1 MAYLL
6 HVANV
11 LYLLSYLVKDILWL
25 RLLTVVAGLLLMT
38 WAFLQPQPLWASIGW
53 NALFLAINLYQSWLL
68 ILERRPV
75 RLSERDALLYRLTFR
90 TLTPRE
96 FVKLLALGRWEEA
109 APETRIVER
118 AQVLDRLMVIASG
131 RTAVKVGERVV
142 ELGEGRFVGEMSFIT
157 GQAPAADVVAID
169 AIRYVSWPK
178 AELTTFLAQH
188 PALRA
193 AWQAVLGADLVSKLR
208 AA

>member
-6 HVANV
+6 HTANV

-25 RLLTVVAGLLLMT
+25 RLLTVVAGALLMT
-38 WAFLQPQPLWASIGW
+38 WALLQPQPLWASLAW
-53 NALFLAINLYQSWLL
+53 NSLFLAINLVQSWRLV
-68 ILERRPV
+68 LERRPV
-75 RLSERDALLYRLTFR
+75 RLSERETLLYRLAFR
-90 TLTPRE
+90 ALTPRE

-109 APETRIVER
+109 TPETRIVER
-118 AQVLDRLMVIASG
+118 AHALDRLLVIASG
-131 RTAVKVGERVV
+131 RTAVHVGERVV

-157 GQAPAADVVAID
+157 GEAPTADVVALD
-169 AIRYVSWPK
+169 AVRYVSWPK
-178 AELTTFLAQH
+178 AELKAFLAQH

>member
-6 HVANV
+6 HAANV

-25 RLLTVVAGLLLMT
+25 RLLTVVAGVLLMT
-38 WAFLQPQPLWASIGW
+38 WALCQPQPLWASVAW

-75 RLSERDALLYRLTFR
+75 RLSERETLLYRLAFR

-96 FVKLLALGRWEEA
+96 FVQLLAVGRWEEA
-109 APETRIVER
+109 AAETRIVER
-118 AQVLDRLMVIASG
+118 ARALDRLMVIASG
-131 RTAVKVGERVV
+131 RTAVKVADRVV

-157 GQAPAADVVAID
+157 GDAPTADVVAID

-178 AELTTFLAQH
+178 AELTKFLAQH
-188 PALRA
+188 PPLRA

>member
-6 HVANV
+6 HLANV

-25 RLLTVVAGLLLMT
+25 RLLTVVAGVLLMT
-38 WAFLQPQPLWASIGW
+38 WAFLQPQPLWVSIAW
-53 NALFLAINLYQSWLL
+53 NALFLSINLYQSWRL

-96 FVKLLALGRWEEA
+96 FVKLLAIGRWEA
-109 APETRIVER
+109 AEPETRIVER

>member
-25 RLLTVVAGLLLMT
+25 RLLTVVAGILLMT
-38 WAFLQPQPLWASIGW
+38 WALLQAQPLLASVAW
-53 NALFLAINLYQSWLL
+53 NSLFLAINLYQSWLL

-75 RLSERDALLYRLTFR
+75 RLSERETLLYRLAFR

-96 FVKLLALGRWEEA
+96 FVKLLAIGRWEEA
-109 APETRIVER
+109 PPETRIVER
-118 AQVLDRLMVIASG
+118 ARGLDRLMVIASG
-131 RTAVKVGERVV
+131 RTAVKVADRVV

-157 GQAPAADVVAID
+157 GEAPTADVVAIE

-178 AELTTFLAQH
+178 VELKKFLAAH
-188 PALRA
+188 PPLRA
-193 AWQAVLGADLVSKLR
+193 AWQSVLGADLVSKLR

>member
-6 HVANV
+6 HAANV

-38 WAFLQPQPLWASIGW
+38 WALLQPQPLWASLAW
-53 NALFLAINLYQSWLL
+53 NSLFLAINVVQSWRLV
-68 ILERRPV
+68 LERRPV
-75 RLSERDALLYRLTFR
+75 HLSERETLLYRLAFR
-90 TLTPRE
+90 ALTPRE

-109 APETRIVER
+109 KPETRIVER
-118 AQVLDRLMVIASG
+118 ARALDRLLVIASG
-131 RTAVKVGERVV
+131 RTAVHLGERVV

-157 GQAPAADVVAID
+157 GEAPTADVVAVE
-169 AIRYVSWPK
+169 AVRYVSWPK
-178 AELTTFLAQH
+178 NELNAFLAQH

>member
-6 HVANV
+6 HAANV

-38 WAFLQPQPLWASIGW
+38 WAFLQPQPLWASIAW

-75 RLSERDALLYRLTFR
+75 RLSERETLLYRLAFR
-90 TLTPRE
+90 ALTPRE
-96 FVKLLALGRWEEA
+96 FVKLLAIGRWEEA
-109 APETRIVER
+109 KPDACIVQR
-118 AQVLDRLMVIASG
+118 AHALDRLMVIASG
-131 RTAVKVGERVV
+131 RTAVRLGERVV

-157 GQAPAADVVAID
+157 GDAPTADVVAVD
-169 AIRYVSWPK
+169 AVRYVSWPK
-178 AELTTFLAQH
+178 KELNAFLADH

>member
-6 HVANV
+6 HAANV

-25 RLLTVVAGLLLMT
+25 RLLTVVAGVLLMT
-38 WAFLQPQPLWASIGW
+38 WALLQPQPLWSSVGW
-53 NALFLAINLYQSWLL
+53 NALFLAINLYQSWRL

-75 RLSERDALLYRLTFR
+75 RLSERETLLYRLAFR

-96 FVKLLALGRWEEA
+96 FLKLLALGRWEEA
-109 APETRIVER
+109 APETRIVEKAR
-118 AQVLDRLMVIASG
+118 GLDRLMVIASG
-131 RTAVKVGERVV
+131 RTAVKVADRVV

-157 GQAPAADVVAID
+157 GEAPTVDVVAID

-178 AELTTFLAQH
+178 TELKTFLAQH
-188 PALRA
+188 PQLRA
-193 AWQAVLGADLVSKLR
+193 AWQAVLGADLVNKLR

>member
-6 HVANV
+6 HTANV

-25 RLLTVVAGLLLMT
+25 RLLTVVAGVLLMT
-38 WAFLQPQPLWASIGW
+38 WAFLQPQPLWASLAW
-53 NALFLAINLYQSWLL
+53 NALFLTINLYQSWLL

-75 RLSERDALLYRLTFR
+75 RLSERETLLYRLAFR

-96 FVKLLALGRWEEA
+96 FLKLLALGRWEEA

-118 AQVLDRLMVIASG
+118 ERGLDRLMVIASG
-131 RTAVKVGERVV
+131 RMGVKVADRVV

-157 GQAPAADVVAID
+157 GEAPTADVVALD
-169 AIRYVSWPK
+169 ASRYVSWPR
-178 AELTTFLAQH
+178 AELKTFLAQH
-188 PALRA
+188 PPLRA
-193 AWQAVLGADLVSKLR
+193 AWQSVLGADLVSKLR

>member
-25 RLLTVVAGLLLMT
+25 RLLTVVAGVLLMT
-38 WAFLQPQPLWASIGW
+38 WAFLQQQPLWVSIAW
-53 NALFLAINLYQSWLL
+53 NALFLAINLYQSWRL

-118 AQVLDRLMVIASG
+118 AQALDPLMVIASG

-157 GQAPAADVVAID
+157 GQTPAADVVAID

>member
-6 HVANV
+6 HAANV

-25 RLLTVVAGLLLMT
+25 RLLTVVAGVLLMT
-38 WAFLQPQPLWASIGW
+38 WALLQPQPLWSSVGW
-53 NALFLAINLYQSWLL
+53 NALFLAINLYQSWRL

-75 RLSERDALLYRLTFR
+75 RLSERETLLYRLAFR

-96 FVKLLALGRWEEA
+96 FLKLLALGRWEEA
-109 APETRIVER
+109 APETRIVEKAR
-118 AQVLDRLMVIASG
+118 GLDRLMVIASG
-131 RTAVKVGERVV
+131 RTAVKVADRVV

-157 GQAPAADVVAID
+157 GEAPTVDVVAID

-178 AELTTFLAQH
+178 TELKTFLAQH
-188 PALRA
+188 PPLRA

>member
-6 HVANV
+6 HAANV

-25 RLLTVVAGLLLMT
+25 RLLTVLAGLLLMT
-38 WAFLQPQPLWASIGW
+38 WAFLQPQPLWASLAW
-53 NALFLAINLYQSWLL
+53 NAVFLAINVVQSWLL
-68 ILERRPV
+68 VLERRPV
-75 RLSERDALLYRLTFR
+75 QLSEREMELYRLVFR

-109 APETRIVER
+109 PADTRIVER
-118 AQVLDRLMVIASG
+118 ARALDRLMVIASG
-131 RTAVKVGERVV
+131 RTAVRVGERVV
-142 ELGEGRFVGEMSFIT
+142 ELGQGRFVGEMSFIT
-157 GQAPAADVVAID
+157 GEPPTADVVAID
-169 AIRYVSWPK
+169 AIRYVAWPK
-178 AELTTFLAQH
+178 APLTKFLAEH
-188 PALRA
+188 PPLRA

>member
-6 HVANV
+6 HAANV

-25 RLLTVVAGLLLMT
+25 RLLTVVAGVLLMT
-38 WAFLQPQPLWASIGW
+38 WALLQPQPLWTSVAW
-53 NALFLAINLYQSWLL
+53 NALFLSINLYQSWRL

-75 RLSERDALLYRLTFR
+75 RLSERETLLYRLAFR

-96 FVKLLALGRWEEA
+96 FLKLLALGRWEEA
-109 APETRIVER
+109 APETRIVEKAR
-118 AQVLDRLMVIASG
+118 GLDRLMVIASG
-131 RTAVKVGERVV
+131 RTAVMVADRVV

-157 GQAPAADVVAID
+157 GEAPTVDVVAID

-178 AELTTFLAQH
+178 TELKTFLAQH
-188 PALRA
+188 PQLRA
-193 AWQAVLGADLVSKLR
+193 AWQAVLGADLVNKLR

>member
-6 HVANV
+6 HAANV

-25 RLLTVVAGLLLMT
+25 RLLTVVAGVLLMT
-38 WAFLQPQPLWASIGW
+38 WALVQPQPLWASVAW

-75 RLSERDALLYRLTFR
+75 RLSERETLLYRLAFR

-96 FVKLLALGRWEEA
+96 FVKLLAIGRWEEA
-109 APETRIVER
+109 VADTRIVER
-118 AQVLDRLMVIASG
+118 ARGLDRLMVIASG
-131 RTAVKVGERVV
+131 RMGVKVADRIV
-142 ELGEGRFVGEMSFIT
+142 ELGEGRFVGEMSFIS
-157 GQAPAADVVAID
+157 GEAPTADVVAID

-178 AELTTFLAQH
+178 TELKTFLAQH
-188 PALRA
+188 PPLRA

>member
-25 RLLTVVAGLLLMT
+25 RLLTVVAGVLLMT
-38 WAFLQPQPLWASIGW
+38 WAFLQPQPLWASLAW
-53 NALFLAINLYQSWLL
+53 NAVFLAINLYQSWLL

-75 RLSERDALLYRLTFR
+75 RLSERETLLYRLAFR

-96 FVKLLALGRWEEA
+96 FVNLLAIGRWEEA
-109 APETRIVER
+109 AADTRIVER
-118 AQVLDRLMVIASG
+118 AQGLDRLMVIASG
-131 RTAVKVGERVV
+131 RMGVKVADRVV
-142 ELGEGRFVGEMSFIT
+142 ELGEGRFVGEMSFIS
-157 GQAPAADVVAID
+157 GEAPTADVVAID

-178 AELTTFLAQH
+178 TELKTFLAQH
-188 PALRA
+188 PPLRA